1 MRVVRIAA
9 SCIGLLTTFGTLPSM
24 AADVSTPFIQQE
36 AARADASLRQRAE
49 APMTGAASLR
59 SESAYVGLSS
69 APMKA
74 LPKEAIA
81 FPIDHIVITSTEP
94 VFRKYKNRLEAYEH
108 NRIGSDGVTFLQKQ
122 LQEQL
127 LADGYVTSQV
137 VVPNQDLHSGSLT
150 FELLPGYVEDV
161 VLTNPNARTNW
172 RSAFPVRPGYVLR
185 RQALEQGI
193 DQMRSV
199 PGQDIKM
206 TIEPGTKPLHSIV
219 KLTVEQKGF
228 VHGSFILDNS
238 GYKATGE
245 YQGTVFLSFS
255 QLLGLNDT
263 LTANFTKD
271 ISRHDD
277 GHGSKQYAV
286 NYTIPDGN
294 RTYRLSTYKYSYNQL
309 VFMPNAFRSAGT
321 TQGTEVSV
329 EQVLNRTSRSK
340 TSVVAKVNHK
350 SRHNYLDDVE
360 IGVQEQH
367 TTSVELG
374 LSHRQYRGNTVSD
387 VYVFY
392 RQGIKGLGAKVRS
405 WEGLADN
412 PTTLYKMAGVEGQI
426 QTGVRIGHKQGI
438 FSMRFRSQFTNQRLF
453 TTDQFSIG
461 GRYSV
466 RGFSGEETLRGD
478 SGYYVQ
484 SEWSL
489 PFRKQQITP
498 YIGIDI
504 GHVWG
509 PSTETQL
516 GTTLIGGVVGVRGTV
531 GDAVNYDVLLGTPIK
546 KPEGFDTDTRV
557 WAFRGSY
564 QF

>member
-9 SCIGLLTTFGTLPSM
+9 SCIGLLTTFGTLTSM

-81 FPIDHIVITSTEP
+81 FPIDHIVITSSEP

-150 FELLPGYVEDV
+150 FEILPGYVEDI

-172 RSAFPVRPGYVLR
+172 RSAFPVRPSYVLR

-271 ISRHDD
+271 ISPHDD

-286 NYTIPDGN
+286 NYAIPD
-294 RTYRLSTYKYSYNQL
+294 
-309 VFMPNAFRSAGT
+309 
-321 TQGTEVSV
+321 
-329 EQVLNRTSRSK
+329 
-340 TSVVAKVNHK
+340 
-350 SRHNYLDDVE
+350 
-360 IGVQEQH
+360 
-367 TTSVELG
+367 
-374 LSHRQYRGNTVSD
+374 
-387 VYVFY
+387 
-392 RQGIKGLGAKVRS
+392 
-405 WEGLADN
+405 
-412 PTTLYKMAGVEGQI
+412 
-426 QTGVRIGHKQGI
+426 
-438 FSMRFRSQFTNQRLF
+438 
-453 TTDQFSIG
+453 
-461 GRYSV
+461 
-466 RGFSGEETLRGD
+466 
-478 SGYYVQ
+478 
-484 SEWSL
+484 
-489 PFRKQQITP
+489 
-498 YIGIDI
+498 
-504 GHVWG
+504 
-509 PSTETQL
+509 
-516 GTTLIGGVVGVRGTV
+516 
-531 GDAVNYDVLLGTPIK
+531 
-546 KPEGFDTDTRV
+546 
-557 WAFRGSY
+557 
-564 QF
+564 

>member
-49 APMTGAASLR
+49 APMTGAALLR
-59 SESAYVGLSS
+59 SESAYIGLSS

-81 FPIDHIVITSTEP
+81 FPIDHIVITSSEP

-150 FELLPGYVEDV
+150 FEILPGYVEDI

-206 TIEPGTKPLHSIV
+206 TIEPGSKPLHSIV

-271 ISRHDD
+271 ISPHDD

-340 TSVVAKVNHK
+340 TSVIAKVNHK

-374 LSHRQYRGNTVSD
+374 VSHRQYRGNTVSD
-387 VYVFY
+387 MYVFY
-392 RQGIKGLGAKVRS
+392 R
-405 WEGLADN
+405 
-412 PTTLYKMAGVEGQI
+412 

-516 GTTLIGGVVGVRGTV
+516 GNTLIGGVVGVRGTV
-531 GDAVNYDVLLGTPIK
+531 GDAVNYDVSLGTPIK
-546 KPEGFDTDTRV
+546 KPEGFNTDTRV

>member
-9 SCIGLLTTFGTLPSM
+9 SCIGLLTTVGTLPSM

-59 SESAYVGLSS
+59 
-69 APMKA
+69 
-74 LPKEAIA
+74 
-81 FPIDHIVITSTEP
+81 HIVITSSEP

-150 FELLPGYVEDV
+150 FEILPGYVEDI

-206 TIEPGTKPLHSIV
+206 TIEPGTKPLYSIV

-271 ISRHDD
+271 ISPHDD

-286 NYTIPDGN
+286 NYAIPDGN

-340 TSVVAKVNHK
+340 TSVIAKVNHK

-387 VYVFY
+387 TYVFY

-453 TTDQFSIG
+453 T
-461 GRYSV
+461 SV

-516 GTTLIGGVVGVRGTV
+516 GNTLIGGVVGVRGTV
-531 GDAVNYDVLLGTPIK
+531 GEAVNYDVSLGTPIK
-546 KPEGFDTDTRV
+546 KPEGFNTDTRV